1 MRYAVLEGL
10 LVVGSIPAV
19 QVSGEGDAL
28 KQKAWVMREPEGS
41 V

>member
-1 MRYAVLEGL
+1 MRYTVLEGL

-28 KQKAWVMREPEGS
+28 KQKTWVMWEPEGS